1 MAHKTII
8 GKNLIEMLMFNIY
21 SDNRVIFRE
30 YVQNASDSI
39 HNAIHQGIISPD
51 EAHITINI
59 EKYAS
64 KITIEDNGTGIP
76 RDSVEK
82 VLKDIAN
89 SNKNSLSSQAGYFG
103 IGRLSGGGYCK
114 KMQFKTSFK
123 GENCASTLTFDV
135 ESIRE
140 IINDKNDNREAAE
153 IIDFCTECYNTPEE
167 AEKHYFI
174 VTLEDILPDYSGII
188 LEKKIISD
196 YLKEVAPVSYE
207 VSFKNILNN
216 EIECEE
222 NAEIKQFYDGINTI
236 KLSVNET
243 NDLRKPY
250 SKKVQT
256 KSGKD
261 PVERIRFVKFSDSEF
276 GDLAWGWVA
285 ITPFTESINVTEES
299 AVIGIRLRLHN
310 ILIGKKDYFDGTSYF
325 KQIRSNNYFIGEIH
339 VINDKIKPTPQ
350 RDDLAPS
357 PQTKCLNEK
366 IQNFFRN
373 ELEKIYQDANKL
385 KTTLKKFSDGI
396 LTFDEL
402 KSEYGKKNNNQY
414 KNLLGYKYLLEVYNP
429 KFEEIIEAN
438 TPKFTEIGQV
448 TTSSETETSKST
460 DSTDSMV
467 KEPQTSDNETAV
479 NKDDTAISEDNLIQ
493 DNSQPKSENKETENK
508 EQQTNNENTS
518 VTQGSNE
525 NNPFED
531 LVDKIGQ
538 DEIEIVKRI
547 FDIMDKNFS
556 DRKKQPICKTTA
568 KIKNVILKELKKK
581 K

>member
-1 MAHKTII
+1 MAHKTVI
-8 GKNLIEMLMFNIY
+8 GKQLIKMLMFNIY

-39 HNAIHQGIISPD
+39 HNAISQGIISPD
-51 EAHITINI
+51 DAHITINI

-64 KITIEDNGTGIP
+64 KITIEDNGTGIS
-76 RDSVEK
+76 RDYVER

-89 SNKNSLSSQAGYFG
+89 SNKNDLDNQAGYFG

-114 KMQFKTSFK
+114 TMRFKTSFK
-123 GENCASTLTFDV
+123 GESCASVLTFDV

-140 IINDKNDNREAAE
+140 IIEDKNDNREAAD
-153 IIDFCTECYNTPEE
+153 IIDVCTQLHTMPED
-167 AEKHYFI
+167 ADKHYF
-174 VTLEDILPDYSGII
+174 VVSLEDILPEYSAIV
-188 LEKKIISD
+188 LDKKTITD

-216 EIECEE
+216 DVESEE
-222 NAEIKQFYDGINTI
+222 NAEVRAYYENINTI

-243 NDLRKPY
+243 NDIRKPY

-261 PVERIRFVKFSDSEF
+261 TVERIRFVKFSDAEF

-285 ITPFTESINVTEES
+285 ITPFTESISAAEEN

-339 VINDKIKPTPQ
+339 VINDKITPTPQ

-357 PQTKCLNEK
+357 PQTKRLNEK
-366 IQNFFRN
+366 IQDFFRN

-385 KTTLKKFSDGI
+385 KTTLKKFSEGS
-396 LTFDEL
+396 LSFDEL

-414 KNLLGYKYLLEVYNP
+414 KNLLGYKYLLEIYNP
-429 KFEEIIEAN
+429 QFEEIIKKHTPIQQPETVPQQPETAPAQIGNDEA
-438 TPKFTEIGQV
+438 EEVQV
-448 TTSSETETSKST
+448 KS
-460 DSTDSMV
+460 
-467 KEPQTSDNETAV
+467 PQTAAELGNLFGGQGQLQSPQEQSEPSFVKPKPEEKKLEKLEKNLGSAK
-479 NKDDTAISEDNLIQ
+479 KDVVA
-493 DNSQPKSENKETENK
+493 
-508 EQQTNNENTS
+508 
-518 VTQGSNE
+518 
-525 NNPFED
+525 
-531 LVDKIGQ
+531 
-538 DEIEIVKRI
+538 EII
-547 FDIMDKNFS
+547 DIIDKNFCAT
-556 DRKKQPICKTTA
+556 RKKETVAKTA
-568 KIKNVILKELKKK
+568 KRIKDLILKELGRKK
-581 K
+581 